1 MKELQERRDRLALA
15 RATVMDERE
24 AELIE
29 NPQLAEA
36 LQHEIDAIEQ
46 KLAEEDAKQPR
57 PADGGLADLIGFGA
71 SAPADLSGVR
81 QPSKVEE
88 YDDEV
93 SSERLLAVADL
104 YYIYQMER
112 LGVFS
117 VILKLQHLFK
127 AGTVRLSAGQG
138 ANALYRYDRKQV
150 LRYTRKDRLQ
160 AYRRVF
166 GYGNVPPVPGAQPN
180 HQFHALFVNF
190 MMQVAEFFRDKR
202 VSEVIRPRADD
213 PSFGSIAV
221 VRRAG
226 LDLRN
231 NLDSASYGHINV
243 LRVEVMQ
250 LLDEAFVILESD
262 DIKRLFGATDAW
274 DVIEEVMRQ
283 HLNQPQINASQRN
296 RMGIAGSEVLQW
308 LSHPYILKTS
318 RAEFEGLLLDIGD
331 RAEEWTTSAQA
342 LGMVQRPSPRQLP
355 WDGGRMA
362 VATNGRSNGN
372 GRYNGR
378 YVDG

>member
-1 MKELQERRDRLALA
+1 MPTMKELQERRDRLALL

-29 NPQLAEA
+29 NPHLAEA
-36 LQHEIDAIEQ
+36 LQNEIDDLERSLLEA
-46 KLAEEDAKQPR
+46 DARQPR
-57 PADGGLADLIGFGA
+57 PGDGGLAALVGIGA
-71 SAPADLSGVR
+71 DAPTDLSGAR
-81 QPSKVEE
+81 QPAKVEE

-93 SSERLLAVADL
+93 SSERILAVADL

-112 LGVFS
+112 LGVFQ
-117 VILKLQHLFK
+117 VILKLQELFK
-127 AGTVRLSAGQG
+127 AGTVRLSVGQG
-138 ANALYRYDRKQV
+138 AHALYQYDRKRV
-150 LRYTRKDRLQ
+150 LRYTRMDRMQ

-180 HQFHALFVNF
+180 HQFHTLFVNF
-190 MMQVAEFFRDKR
+190 MRQVAEFFRDKR

-250 LLDEAFVILESD
+250 LLDEAFRILDSD
-262 DIKRLFGATDAW
+262 DIQRLFGASDSW

-331 RAEEWTTSAQA
+331 RAEEWVTSAQA
-342 LGMVQRPSPRQLP
+342 LGMIQRPNGGRQLP
-355 WDGGRMA
+355 W
-362 VATNGRSNGN
+362 NGSRSNGV
-372 GRYNGR
+372 GRSRYNGSNR
-378 YVDG
+378 YMDG

>member
-1 MKELQERRDRLALA
+1 
-15 RATVMDERE
+15 MDLSE

-36 LQHEIDAIEQ
+36 LQHEIDDIEAALT
-46 KLAEEDAKQPR
+46 KADAKAPR
-57 PADGGLADLIGFGA
+57 PGDGGLAGLVGIGTDA
-71 SAPADLSGVR
+71 PSALSGAI
-81 QPSKVEE
+81 QPAKVEE

-93 SSERLLAVADL
+93 SSERILAVADL

-112 LGVFS
+112 LGVFQ
-117 VILKLQHLFK
+117 VILKLQELFK
-127 AGTVRLSAGQG
+127 AGTVRLSSGNG
-138 ANALYRYDRKQV
+138 AYALYRYDRKRV
-150 LRYTRKDRLQ
+150 LRYTRMDRMQ

-166 GYGNVPPVPGAQPN
+166 GYGNAPPVPGAQPN
-180 HQFHALFVNF
+180 HQFHNLFVNF
-190 MMQVAEFFRDKR
+190 MTQVAEFFRDKR

-250 LLDEAFVILESD
+250 LLDEAFRILDSD
-262 DIKRLFGATDAW
+262 DIQRLFGATDAW

-331 RAEEWTTSAQA
+331 RAEEWVTSAQA
-342 LGMVQRPSPRQLP
+342 LGMVQRPSARQMP

-372 GRYNGR
+372 GRYAG
-378 YVDG
+378 G

>member
-1 MKELQERRDRLALA
+1 MPTMKELQERRDRMALL
-15 RATVMDERE
+15 RSKLMELNEE
-24 AELIE
+24 ALLE
-29 NPQLAEA
+29 NPQFAAAIQHQLDVLEEGLFEA
-36 LQHEIDAIEQ
+36 DEAATE
-46 KLAEEDAKQPR
+46 
-57 PADGGLADLIGFGA
+57 PADGGLAGLIGIGEG
-71 SAPADLSGVR
+71 APADLSGVN
-81 QPSKVEE
+81 QPTRVEE

-112 LGVFS
+112 LGVFQ
-117 VILKLQHLFK
+117 VILKLQELFR
-127 AGTVRLSAGQG
+127 AGNVRLSSGRG
-138 ANALYRYDRKQV
+138 AYSLYRYDRKRV
-150 LRYTRKDRLQ
+150 LRYTRLDRMQ

-166 GYGNVPPVPGAQPN
+166 GYGNVDPAPGAKAN

-190 MMQVAEFFRDKR
+190 MTQVAEFFRDKR
-202 VSEVIRPRADD
+202 ISSVIRQNADD

-250 LLDEAFVILESD
+250 LLDDAFHILESD
-262 DIKRLFGATDAW
+262 DIQRLFGATDAW

-283 HLNQPQINASQRN
+283 HLGQPQINASQRN

-318 RAEFEGLLLDIGD
+318 RPEFEGLLVDIGD
-331 RAEEWTTSAQA
+331 RAEEWVTSAQA
-342 LGMVQRPSPRQLP
+342 LGMMQQQPGGSGLP
-355 WDGGRMA
+355 WDQHPARAGR
-362 VATNGRSNGN
+362 NGRHARN
-372 GRYNGR
+372 GRYTQ
-378 YVDG
+378 D